1 MAPRL
6 APFALIPL
14 LAACP
19 SPPGEGEGE
28 PALDVQVSAP
38 TSPPADP
45 ADAPPLDGTL
55 PEGVP
60 GDVRVFDL
68 GLLGVSGG
76 LSGEIVVEVQAGLAA
91 LQVLV
96 WGQPDAHVIL
106 WRAEAPDGRVVVDD
120 TAPSG
125 LSDSH
130 RSFARGF
137 PGQVFSVNRVFGAP
151 WSGAFLVPNTPA
163 VAPSEGTWRLVVGHF
178 QVGADAD
185 PALTPVDRPVR
196 VVVLATP
203 RRSAGALPLNVH
215 LTGAR
220 GLTTASAT
228 SDSFLQDALAVVRET
243 YAQADIE
250 VTPVRYLDASADFQV
265 VDLVDDECA
274 GGDMVELLRGA
285 APPERGLDLFVVEA
299 FTCRLGPSEVG
310 ASIGGLSAGLPGP
323 AWVSGSSHAGVVVAT
338 GFAAGDGARLGL
350 VAAHEMGHY
359 LGLFHTRESSLFGN
373 DPIYDTLED
382 TFEDADSVRDNLM
395 FFAPDGSTE
404 LTQDQGAVLRSF
416 PLVH

>member
-6 APFALIPL
+6 APLALVSV

-19 SPPGEGEGE
+19 TPPGEGEGE
-28 PALDVQVSAP
+28 GALDVQVTAPAAP
-38 TSPPADP
+38 TPDA

-55 PEGVP
+55 PEDVP
-60 GDVRVFDL
+60 ADVQLFDL

-76 LSGEIVVEVQAGLAA
+76 LSGEIVVEVRAGLAA
-91 LQVLV
+91 LQVMV
-96 WGQPDAHVIL
+96 WGQPDAQVIL
-106 WRAEAPDGRVVVDD
+106 WRAEAPDGRAVVDEE
-120 TAPSG
+120 APAG

-163 VAPSEGTWRLVVGHF
+163 VAPAEGTWRFVLGHF
-178 QVGADAD
+178 QVGAGAD

-203 RRSAGALPLNVH
+203 RRSEGSLPLNVH

-220 GLTTASAT
+220 GLTAESAP
-228 SDSFLQDALAVVRET
+228 SDTFLQDALAVVRET

-250 VTPVRYLDASADFQV
+250 VTPVRYLDASAEFQV
-265 VDLVDDECA
+265 VDLLDDECA
-274 GGDMVELLRGA
+274 GGDMVELLRAA
-285 APPERGLDLFVVEA
+285 APAERGLDLFVAEA

-323 AWVSGSSHAGVVVAT
+323 SWVSGSSHAGVVVAT

-359 LGLFHTRESSLFGN
+359 LGLYHTRESSLFGN
-373 DPIYDTLED
+373 DPIYDELED